1 MLSLELA
8 WVKHPESNYIFSEY
22 MSKRHWP
29 CRSRTLVSL
38 GFSSLYGCRG
48 HFFYL

>member
-22 MSKRHWP
+22 MGKRHCP
-29 CRSRTLVSL
+29 CRSRTLIHVSCHDA
-38 GFSSLYGCRG
+38 FSCQECL
-48 HFFYL
+48 